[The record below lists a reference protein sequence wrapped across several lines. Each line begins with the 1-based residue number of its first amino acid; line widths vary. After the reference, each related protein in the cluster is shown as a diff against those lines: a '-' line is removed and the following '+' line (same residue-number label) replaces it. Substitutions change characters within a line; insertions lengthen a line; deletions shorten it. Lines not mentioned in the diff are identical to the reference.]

1 MELHP
6 FVRSLVSMRFSN
18 CFNPY
23 VDRCIIHDHM
33 DAPRRRSSLLSAL
46 MQKAQAS
53 KIDAIW
59 IGRDLGYRGGRRTGL
74 ALTDDAHLQ
83 NHVSRWGIPV
93 ERATLG
99 NPVAERTASVIWSV
113 LDGISAPVFLWNVFP
128 FHPHESENAFT
139 NRPHNAMERVAGE
152 GVLRELIRILKPLRI
167 VAVGNDAFGVAAR
180 LAGGIPVQKVRHP
193 SYGGQTEFLTQVRS
207 LYGLGSSQYALF
219 NCDAARI
226 A

>member
-1 MELHP
+1 
-6 FVRSLVSMRFSN
+6 
-18 CFNPY
+18 
-23 VDRCIIHDHM
+23 
-33 DAPRRRSSLLSAL
+33 
-46 MQKAQAS
+46 
-53 KIDAIW
+53 
-59 IGRDLGYRGGRRTGL
+59 
-74 ALTDDAHLQ
+74 
-83 NHVSRWGIPV
+83 
-93 ERATLG
+93 
-99 NPVAERTASVIWSV
+99 
-113 LDGISAPVFLWNVFP
+113 
-128 FHPHESENAFT
+128 
-139 NRPHNAMERVAGE
+139 MERVAGE